1 MAPVV
6 RAEPNGCQAL
16 LMFDGAYSDLE
27 EFGWLPF
34 IRKFDGYNLTV
45 ARQFALSFDGC
56 RAKVGDVQLEITEQ
70 FLSSATS
77 LPVTGQKWSKSCKVD
92 DVPWTLLF
100 QSRTVN
106 SCDRGLPAKMLKPRW
121 YDLLMII
128 KQFVTC
134 EGRYGFIF
142 LFHLRLLMVFMGF
155 ELSMPHYLHRSL
167 FKMAKRYKRSQA
179 DTSLFH
185 LGLIKMIVVYEL
197 RLRGDCWADFLSRNG
212 FEELDPPQ
220 VDKPVVT
227 ETKPTPVPY
236 SVLLP
241 KPKPDPPTSLPM
253 AVTKHAEVD
262 KPATKKPKPKTGA
275 NSKGKKNARL
285 ISRMARN
292 KPKPPVKLEP
302 IVVSEDSDSEVER
315 FLADEYP
322 YSEGLCNKPP
332 YDFVKNL
339 PPCLRDNPDFPGIE
353 PPHETLGESSKPS
366 TDQPVAAPCDQ
377 CGLWLERYYLDV
389 PTLQSRIHDLES
401 QVAKLTGQN
410 AKVQPSD
417 KKQRT
422 TGSILFKNV
431 ESATAIVNSKLT

>member
-6 RAEPNGCQAL
+6 RADPNGCQAL
-16 LMFDGAYSDLE
+16 LMFDDAYSDLE

-34 IRKFDGYNLTV
+34 TRKFDGHNLTV
-45 ARQFALSFDGC
+45 ARKFSLSFDGC
-56 RAKVGDVQLEITEQ
+56 RAKVGDVQLEIIEQ
-70 FLSSATS
+70 FLCLATN
-77 LPVTGQKWSKSCKVD
+77 LPVMGQKWSKSCKVD

-128 KQFVTC
+128 KKFVTC
-134 EGRYGFIF
+134 EGKYGFIF
-142 LFHLRLLMVFMGF
+142 LFHLHLLMVFMGF
-155 ELSMPHYLHRSL
+155 ELSMPHYMHRSL
-167 FKMAKRYKRSQA
+167 FKMAKRYKRSQN

-212 FEELDPPQ
+212 FEESNPPQ
-220 VDKPVVT
+220 VDKPMVT
-227 ETKPTPVPY
+227 ESIPTPVPY

-241 KPKPDPPTSLPM
+241 KPKPDSPTNLPM
-253 AVTKHAEVD
+253 AVTKRAEVD

-292 KPKPPVKLEP
+292 KPKSPVKLEP

-339 PPCLRDNPDFPGIE
+339 PPCLWDNPDCNIPLWRT
-353 PPHETLGESSKPS
+353 ET
-366 TDQPVAAPCDQ
+366 T
-377 CGLWLERYYLDV
+377 YYLR
-389 PTLQSRIHDLES
+389 TLAR
-401 QVAKLTGQN
+401 K
-410 AKVQPSD
+410 
-417 KKQRT
+417 
-422 TGSILFKNV
+422 
-431 ESATAIVNSKLT
+431 

>member
-1 MAPVV
+1 MDPIV

-16 LMFDGAYSDLE
+16 LTFDGAYSDLE

-34 IRKFDGYNLTV
+34 IRKFDGYNITV

-56 RAKVGDVQLEITEQ
+56 RAKVGYVQLEITEQ
-70 FLSSATS
+70 FLSLATS
-77 LPVTGQKWSKSCKVD
+77 LPVSGQKWSKSCKVD
-92 DVPWTLLF
+92 NVPWTLLF
-100 QSRTVN
+100 QSRIVN
-106 SCDRGLPAKMLKPRW
+106 SCDRDFPAKMLKPRW

-142 LFHLRLLMVFMGF
+142 LFHLRLLMAFMGF

-167 FKMAKRYKRSQA
+167 FKMAKRYKRSQD
-179 DTSLFH
+179 DTNLFH
-185 LGLIKMIVVYEL
+185 LGLIKMILVYEL
-197 RLRGDCWADFLSRNG
+197 GLHRDSWHDFLSRNG
-212 FEELDPPQ
+212 FEESNPPQ
-220 VDKPVVT
+220 VDKPMVT
-227 ETKPTPVPY
+227 ESRPTPVPY

-241 KPKPDPPTSLPM
+241 KPQPDSPTNLPM

-275 NSKGKKNARL
+275 NSKGKKSARL
-285 ISRMARN
+285 ISHMARN

-302 IVVSEDSDSEVER
+302 IVVSEDSDSEVEC
-315 FLADEYP
+315 FLSDEYP
-322 YSEGLCNKPP
+322 YSEGLCNKHP

-339 PPCLRDNPDFPGIE
+339 PPCLWDNPDFPSIE

-366 TDQPVAAPCDQ
+366 TAQPVAAPCDQ
-377 CGLWLERYYLDV
+377 CGLWVERYYLDV
-389 PTLQSRIHDLES
+389 PTLQSRIHDLEN

>member
-16 LMFDGAYSDLE
+16 LTFSSACKDLE
-27 EFGWLPF
+27 QHGWLAF
-34 IRKFDGYNLTV
+34 IKKFDGFDLAV

-56 RAKVGDVQLEITEQ
+56 RAKVGDVQLEITEE
-70 FLSSATS
+70 FLSLATS
-77 LPVTGQKWSKSCKVD
+77 LPAKGQKWSKSCKVD

-128 KQFVTC
+128 KRFVTC

-142 LFHLRLLMVFMGF
+142 LFHLRLLMVFIGF
-155 ELSMPHYLHRSL
+155 ELNMPYYLHRSL
-167 FKMAKRYKRSQA
+167 FKMAKRYKHSQA

-185 LGLIKMIVVYEL
+185 VGLIKMVLVYEL
-197 RLRGDCWADFLSRNG
+197 GLRRDSWHEFLSRNG
-212 FEELDPPQ
+212 FGESNPPQ
-220 VDKPVVT
+220 VDKPVVA
-227 ETKPTPVPY
+227 ESKSTPVPY
-236 SVLLP
+236 DVLLP
-241 KPKPDPPTSLPM
+241 RPKPESPTSLPKS
-253 AVTKHAEVD
+253 VPKQTEVV
-262 KPATKKPKPKTGA
+262 KATTQKTRAKTGVDTR
-275 NSKGKKNARL
+275 GKKNARL

-292 KPKPPVKLEP
+292 KSKLPAKTEP
-302 IVVSEDSDSEVER
+302 IEVSEDSDSDIER
-315 FLADEYP
+315 FLSEEYP

-332 YDFVKNL
+332 HDFVRNL

-353 PPHETLGESSKPS
+353 PFHETLGEPSKPS
-366 TDQPVAAPCDQ
+366 SVQPVAVPCDQ
-377 CGLWLERYYLDV
+377 CGLWIERYYLDV
-389 PTLQSRIHDLES
+389 PTLQSRIHELEN
-401 QVAKLTGQN
+401 QVATLTGKN

-422 TGSILFKNV
+422 TGSVLFKNV
-431 ESATAIVNSKLT
+431 ESATAIINSKLT

>member
-6 RAEPNGCQAL
+6 REEPNGCQVL
-16 LMFDGAYSDLE
+16 LTFDGAYSDLE
-27 EFGWLPF
+27 EFGWLAF
-34 IRKFDGYNLTV
+34 IRKFDGYNITV
-45 ARQFALSFDGC
+45 ARQFALSFDGY
-56 RAKVGDVQLEITEQ
+56 RAKVGDVQLEVTEQ

-77 LPVTGQKWSKSCKVD
+77 LPVEGQKWSKSCKVD

-134 EGRYGFIF
+134 EGRYGFVF
-142 LFHLRLLMVFMGF
+142 LFHLRLLMIFMGF
-155 ELSMPHYLHRSL
+155 GLSMPHYLHRSL
-167 FKMAKRYKRSQA
+167 FKMAKRYKRSHA

-185 LGLIKMIVVYEL
+185 VGLIKMIFVYEL
-197 RLRGDCWADFLSRNG
+197 GLRRDSWHDFLSRNG
-212 FEELDPPQ
+212 FEESHPPQ
-220 VDKPVVT
+220 VDKPMVT
-227 ETKPTPVPY
+227 EN
-236 SVLLP
+236 
-241 KPKPDPPTSLPM
+241 KPKPDLPLNSPM
-253 AVTKHAEVD
+253 AMSKQTEVA
-262 KPATKKPKPKTGA
+262 KPTTRKTRAKTGA
-275 NSKGKKNARL
+275 NTRGKKNARL

-366 TDQPVAAPCDQ
+366 TAQPVAAPCDQ

-389 PTLQSRIHDLES
+389 PRLQSKIHDLEN

-410 AKVQPSD
+410 ATRQPNN

-422 TGSILFKNV
+422 TGSVLFKNV
-431 ESATAIVNSKLT
+431 ESATAIINSKLT